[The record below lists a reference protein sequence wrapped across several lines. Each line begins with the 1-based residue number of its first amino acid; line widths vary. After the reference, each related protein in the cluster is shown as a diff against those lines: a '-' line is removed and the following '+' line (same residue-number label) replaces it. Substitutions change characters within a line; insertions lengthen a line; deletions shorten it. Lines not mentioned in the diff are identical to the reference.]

1 MRKWLCVLILSW
13 LPFLAGAAEPVWT
26 EPAASGVQVH
36 LYLFWSKNCPHCLEA
51 RPRLLDLAARNAW
64 VRLQDFELSEHR
76 GNVERFVA
84 LAKQVGGEARAV
96 PTLIY
101 CGRMEVGLDSS
112 DAGMAK
118 LLGRL
123 QACRALHGTAADSGT
138 ASLRLPLLG
147 EIDPARLSLPLLTV
161 LIAGMDAFNPCAFF
175 VLLFLLSL
183 LVHQSDRWRMALIG
197 GVFVAFSGLMYFA
210 FMAAWLGLFL
220 VVGGL
225 PWVTAAAGV
234 VALVIGVINVKD
246 FVAFRKGLSLSI
258 PEAGKADIFQRA
270 RAILKADRLPA
281 MLAATVFLGVAA
293 NFYELLCTAGF
304 PMVYTRLLSLQVP
317 DRATQYGWLAL
328 YNLIYVLPLAAIVLV
343 FVRTMG
349 ARRLGEREGRLLK
362 LLSGLMMLGLGLCLV
377 LAPQALGD
385 PRVALGLLVL
395 AFAGYAGWSFVD
407 SVTPYV
413 GVAAAQKTAGNVQ
426 VKGVLDKTAEA
437 PHMENGYFIFTIQDE
452 DTGESMMVRYH
463 GTKPDQFDEAHH
475 IVAVGKFHDGA
486 FQSDKLLIKCPSK
499 YEQQKGK

>member
-210 FMAAWLGLFL
+210 FMAAWLNLFL
-220 VVGGL
+220 VLGSL
-225 PWVTAAAGV
+225 PWVTGAAGLL
-234 VALVIGVINVKD
+234 ALLMGAVNVKD
-246 FVAFRKGLSLSI
+246 FVRFRQGLSLSI
-258 PEAGKADIFQRA
+258 SDSGKATIFQRA
-270 RAILKADRLPA
+270 RRLLTAESLPA
-281 MLAATVFLGVAA
+281 MLGSMGLSDLAGDGRVLRVERADAAAASHFEFVFNRTHEPVTVDVEGEAIAASLAHVDDGRATISSTLPSLVTRPCSRATTRSASTMTSSGSWVAMSVVIPRRRPRTRWRSAGVVVASSAA
-293 NFYELLCTAGF
+293 NGSSSKTTSGSQA
-304 PMVYTRLLSLQVP
+304 S
-317 DRATQYGWLAL
+317 DRASAT
-328 YNLIYVLPLAAIVLV
+328 
-343 FVRTMG
+343 R
-349 ARRLGEREGRLLK
+349 
-362 LLSGLMMLGLGLCLV
+362 
-377 LAPQALGD
+377 
-385 PRVALGLLVL
+385 
-395 AFAGYAGWSFVD
+395 
-407 SVTPYV
+407 
-413 GVAAAQKTAGNVQ
+413 
-426 VKGVLDKTAEA
+426 
-437 PHMENGYFIFTIQDE
+437 
-452 DTGESMMVRYH
+452 
-463 GTKPDQFDEAHH
+463 
-475 IVAVGKFHDGA
+475 
-486 FQSDKLLIKCPSK
+486 
-499 YEQQKGK
+499 

>member
-210 FMAAWLGLFL
+210 FMAAWLNLFL
-220 VVGGL
+220 VLGSL
-225 PWVTAAAGV
+225 PWVTGAAGLL
-234 VALVIGVINVKD
+234 ALLMGAVNVKD
-246 FVAFRKGLSLSI
+246 FVRFRQGLSLSI
-258 PEAGKADIFQRA
+258 SDSGKATIFQRA
-270 RAILKADRLPA
+270 RRLLTAESLPA
-281 MLAATVFLGVAA
+281 MLVATVVLAVSA

-304 PMVYTRLLSLQVP
+304 PMVFTRLLTLQDGGAAQHYV
-317 DRATQYGWLAL
+317 YLAL
-328 YNLIYVLPLAAIVLV
+328 YNVIYVLPLLAIVIA

-349 ARRLGEREGRLLK
+349 ARKLSEREGRLLK
-362 LLSGLMMLGLGLCLV
+362 LLSGLMMLGLGALLL
-377 LAPQALGD
+377 LAPEKMGNLGMALAI
-385 PRVALGLLVL
+385 PLS
-395 AFAGYAGWSFVD
+395 AFALTFGAGFLCACAVLQD
-407 SVTPYV
+407 DT
-413 GVAAAQKTAGNVQ
+413 GVA
-426 VKGVLDKTAEA
+426 
-437 PHMENGYFIFTIQDE
+437 
-452 DTGESMMVRYH
+452 
-463 GTKPDQFDEAHH
+463 
-475 IVAVGKFHDGA
+475 
-486 FQSDKLLIKCPSK
+486 
-499 YEQQKGK
+499 